1 MKLFF
6 LGLASCI
13 GLFQLIVFF
22 QNLAAATDATVAY
35 LTATV
40 DMNPGM
46 IMFLGFVLGAFAS
59 LSLIL
64 YFTGGK
70 LPLSSGDDIST
81 SSGEW

>member
-13 GLFQLIVFF
+13 GLLQLIVFF
-22 QNLAAATDATVAY
+22 QNLAAANEATVSY

-40 DMNPGM
+40 DMNSGM
-46 IMFLGFVLGAFAS
+46 IMFLGFVLGAFGC

-70 LPLSSGDDIST
+70 LPLNSGDDISA

>member
-1 MKLFF
+1 MKYFF
-6 LGLASCI
+6 LSLAALI

-22 QNLAAATDATVAY
+22 QNLAAAMDASVSY
-35 LTATV
+35 LTASL
-40 DMNPGM
+40 DMNPAFV
-46 IMFLGFVLGAFAS
+46 MFISFLLGGIAT

-70 LPLSSGDDIST
+70 IPFDQGDVG